1 LSKNGIRILSCF
13 VNIIIEG
20 FGWINPLWNDL
31 AFNLFD
37 AFFGGIL
44 YKRLVGLLL

>member
-13 VNIIIEG
+13 VNIIIEV

-31 AFNLFD
+31 AFYLFD
-37 AFFGGIL
+37 AFLKVFNAGQ
-44 YKRLVGLLL
+44 LVGLFL